1 MAGQKLMAADF
12 AVEVHA
18 RPAAVAA
25 AAEPAQRTIEA
36 REERA
41 TVQRLLDAGPKGS
54 AWGEQPT
61 LDALREG
68 RVMTLVVDR
77 TSSKPG
83 ARCRNCRGVW
93 ATPTPSC
100 ADRGRRAAEAAAA
113 GVGLA
118 IQGAPA

>member
-12 AVEVHA
+12 AVEFHA

-36 REERA
+36 REESA
-41 TVQRLLDAGPKGS
+41 TGQRLLGAGPKGS

-68 RVMTLVVDR
+68 RGMTLVVDGM
-77 TSSKPG
+77 SSKPG
-83 ARCRNCRGVW
+83 ARCRNCGGRLAG
-93 ATPTPSC
+93 PTPRC
-100 ADRGRRAAEAAAA
+100 ARGA
-113 GVGLA
+113 
-118 IQGAPA
+118 